1 MKRVSYAGVSFLT
14 TDGVADALLRFVAAL
29 GLKQKA
35 ETVEIPAVGDRG
47 DMVPVQLVIG
57 PASALVSMPETS
69 DIEDPDTSAAISSLN
84 RRADALARPRAVAY
98 LDQSGGE
105 RQFYDEDGLE
115 SM

>member
-29 GLKQKA
+29 GLRHNA

-57 PASALVSMPETS
+57 PASELVSMPETS
-69 DIEDPDTSAAISSLN
+69 DMDEPDTSAVITSLN
-84 RRADALARPRAVAY
+84 RRTDALSRPRAVAY
-98 LDQSGGE
+98 EEQPWGQ

>member
-57 PASALVSMPETS
+57 PASELVSMPESS
-69 DIEDPDTSAAISSLN
+69 DIEEPDTSATITNLDRRTNAI
-84 RRADALARPRAVAY
+84 AHPRGVAFAHSR
-98 LDQSGGE
+98 DTD

-115 SM
+115 AM